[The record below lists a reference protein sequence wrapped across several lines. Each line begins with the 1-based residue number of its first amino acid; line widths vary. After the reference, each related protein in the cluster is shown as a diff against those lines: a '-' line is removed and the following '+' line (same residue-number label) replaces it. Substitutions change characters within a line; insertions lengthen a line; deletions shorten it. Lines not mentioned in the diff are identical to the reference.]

1 MPGVPWHE
9 ETVDIRLLL
18 HVEYAAETLVVHHE
32 GVTAMHGETLGRAFN
47 FDFRWSP
54 VSEIAN
60 QLAPKGWVEGLL
72 GGNGYA

>member
-9 ETVDIRLLL
+9 ETVDVGLFL
-18 HVEYAAETLVVHHE
+18 HVEYAAEALVVHHE

-47 FDFRWSP
+47 FDFLRSP

-60 QLAPKGWVEGLL
+60 QLAPKGRVEVLL